1 MQEGPP
7 QTRDLHNFAA
17 VDQTTDV
24 SALVAALDLAHSLPF
39 YLDVN
44 RQSYARL
51 HVQPGHHLLDVG
63 CGAGTDV
70 QALARLVGPTGQ
82 VVGLDVSAAMIEEAR
97 RRAASSGL
105 PLAIRVGDVR
115 QIDDADTVF
124 DGCRSARVLCFQPE
138 PAQVVAELARVIRV
152 GGHLVAFEP
161 ECESL
166 IIDAADL
173 ALTRRFT
180 AFWRDGFPSGCV
192 ARHLPAVFA
201 ACGLVDVA
209 VTPHTLIF
217 RDATLFFHRLF
228 LFADTVRKA
237 CESGVATPQDG
248 HQWQAALEAQGAR
261 GQFFAAFTFYMV
273 SGRKA

>member
-7 QTRDLHNFAA
+7 QPRDLHNFAA
-17 VDQTTDV
+17 VDQTADV
-24 SALVAALDLAHSLPF
+24 SALVASLDLAHSLPF
-39 YLDVN
+39 YQDVN

-82 VVGLDVSAAMIEEAR
+82 VLGLDVSAAMIQEAR

-105 PLAIRVGDVR
+105 PLAFRVGNVR
-115 QIDDADTVF
+115 QLDDADAVF
-124 DGCRSARVLCFQPE
+124 DGCRSARVLCFQSE
-138 PAQVVAELARVIRV
+138 PAEVVAELARVVRV
-152 GGHLVAFEP
+152 GGHLVAVEP

-166 IIDAADL
+166 VIDAPDL
-173 ALTRRFT
+173 VLTRRFT
-180 AFWRDGFPSGCV
+180 AFWREGFAAGCV

-209 VTPHTLIF
+209 VTPHTVIL
-217 RDATLFFHRLF
+217 RDAMLFFHRLF

-237 CESGVATPQDG
+237 CEGGVATPQDG
-248 HQWQAALEAQGAR
+248 HHWQAALEAQGAR
-261 GQFFAAFTFYMV
+261 GQFFAACTFYMV

>member
-1 MQEGPP
+1 ARKKRRSDARGHPTDTGPA
-7 QTRDLHNFAA
+7 HFAA

-24 SALVAALDLAHSLPF
+24 SALVAALDLAHTRPF
-39 YLDVN
+39 YQDVN

-82 VVGLDVSAAMIEEAR
+82 VVGLDVSAAMIQEAR

-105 PLAIRVGDVR
+105 PLAFRVGDVR
-115 QIDDADTVF
+115 QLDDADAVF

-138 PAQVVAELARVIRV
+138 PAQAVAKLARVVRV

-166 IIDAADL
+166 IIDAPDL

-180 AFWRDGFPSGCV
+180 AFWRDGFPSGGV
-192 ARHLPAVFA
+192 GGRLPAVF
-201 ACGLVDVA
+201 G
-209 VTPHTLIF
+209 
-217 RDATLFFHRLF
+217 
-228 LFADTVRKA
+228 
-237 CESGVATPQDG
+237 G
-248 HQWQAALEAQGAR
+248 
-261 GQFFAAFTFYMV
+261 
-273 SGRKA
+273 